1 MVPPEIPSWLAN
13 ADKDILVYNETRKD
27 AIMAE
32 KELVV
37 GSKVPDFTL
46 PSNKGGEVKFSDY
59 RGRKVALFF
68 VREYE

>member
-1 MVPPEIPSWLAN
+1 
-13 ADKDILVYNETRKD
+13 
-27 AIMAE
+27 MAE

-37 GSKVPDFTL
+37 GSQVPDFTL
-46 PSNKGGEVKFSDY
+46 PSNKGGEIKFSDY

>member
-1 MVPPEIPSWLAN
+1 MVSPAAPPGLRMLLKMSRFSDHSE
-13 ADKDILVYNETRKD
+13 DV
-27 AIMAE
+27 IMAE

-37 GSKVPDFTL
+37 GSIVPDFSL

-59 RGRKVALFF
+59 RGRKVAMFF